1 MTPPHDAKSYKKK
14 SQEASLKKI
23 QSCTMKTIAISSILM
38 MNLRVREKKTKAN
51 PKALTVRKD
60 TKRMKKKR
68 TKKQRAGDLK
78 G

>member
-1 MTPPHDAKSYKKK
+1 
-14 SQEASLKKI
+14 
-23 QSCTMKTIAISSILM
+23 MKTIAISSILM